1 MDITVLNSK
10 FSPEHIID
18 IYESLIWTI
27 RYDSYGDFELTV
39 PAKEQYISILKRGSY
54 ISISESD
61 RVMIVEDMRITSDS
75 EDGNKLIVAG
85 RSLESVLE
93 RRIIWGMQQVTGSV
107 DVCIKNILDANIV
120 SPSDPNRKISNFTY
134 RFPDD
139 AYIKSCKLD
148 AQFTGVNLY
157 VAVSSMCIEFGL
169 GFKILLD
176 GEKLV
181 FELFNG
187 ADRSYSQTANPYVI
201 FSPKF
206 ENLSNGSYVENSSD
220 YKNAVLVG
228 GTGEGADRVYL
239 GIGEDSGLERR
250 ELFVD
255 ARDIVP
261 YDEEGQVLD
270 PELYILQLYT
280 RGYDKL
286 QEYKSEVLFE
296 GNAGN
301 SDIFTYQRD
310 FFIGDIVQIE
320 DEFGHSA
327 TARISEWIVSD
338 DSSGLY
344 AYPTFSTYHD
354 GTGGDYDLQSKTVTP
369 TTKPQQITP
378 DEGYYGL
385 SDVSVGAIPSQY
397 RDVSAVTATAADVLT
412 GKVIVT
418 AAGAVT
424 PGEMPNNGAVTKTL
438 DTETTSY
445 AIPAG
450 YHNGGGSV
458 SVTVEE
464 KAIAPTKSEQ
474 VITPTTGKVLSKVTV
489 AAIPANF
496 IDTTDAT
503 AAATDILL
511 GQTAYVNGVKL
522 TGSMA
527 NNGDV
532 SKTIDGLVS
541 ATFSIPAG
549 YTTGGTV
556 SLDTSIE
563 DALSEI

>member
-107 DVCIKNILDANIV
+107 DVCIKNILDANVV

-148 AQFTGVNLY
+148 AQFTGVNVY
-157 VAVSSMCIEFGL
+157 DAVSSMCIEFGL

-220 YKNAVLVG
+220 YKNTVLVG

-310 FFIGDIVQIE
+310 FFIGDIIQIE

-344 AYPTFSTYHD
+344 AYPTFSTVY
-354 GTGGDYDLQSKTVTP
+354 K
-369 TTKPQQITP
+369 
-378 DEGYYGL
+378 
-385 SDVSVGAIPSQY
+385 
-397 RDVSAVTATAADVLT
+397 
-412 GKVIVT
+412 
-418 AAGAVT
+418 
-424 PGEMPNNGAVTKTL
+424 
-438 DTETTSY
+438 
-445 AIPAG
+445 
-450 YHNGGGSV
+450 
-458 SVTVEE
+458 EE
-464 KAIAPTKSEQ
+464 
-474 VITPTTGKVLSKVTV
+474 
-489 AAIPANF
+489 
-496 IDTTDAT
+496 
-503 AAATDILL
+503 
-511 GQTAYVNGVKL
+511 
-522 TGSMA
+522 
-527 NNGDV
+527 
-532 SKTIDGLVS
+532 
-541 ATFSIPAG
+541 
-549 YTTGGTV
+549 
-556 SLDTSIE
+556 
-563 DALSEI
+563 